1 MTASSYTYFPF
12 TIMKK
17 FLCLFAVVALSLT
30 GCILTE
36 SVQPASQ
43 VVPSTPEERL
53 AYDIDGEAFGKCWK
67 SLSDLRQEYPDV
79 VAGKDDTFFKRHT
92 KSFAREA
99 FEIIATDAG
108 LKKFDEI
115 KNYQKKIAANQAEIN
130 DLSANRLG
138 YPNESSNPFAM
149 TRDKC
154 DKKIADLTQRN
165 GEYERAIK
173 INAMELRQ
181 DLNRYGEIID
191 KNYLDYLIVS
201 AEGENVLQL
210 INTANVLKQIQFAI
224 KQQMERSGSGNASQ
238 IEQYTGIY
246 LVLLMAWDEA
256 HQVAMKN
263 ISENYLPKLQKLRA
277 EAVKNQEDAQRLM
290 EANPNERAGL
300 EANIR
305 INDNTIRV
313 ADTCNRI
320 LLTKKDELIQS
331 QKKIESKI
339 AVAQN
344 TYNTVKTGTGL
355 LQLINDAS
363 QEYEAVLNFEPP
375 VLDTIYEEKMLDI
388 FKEVSAKLKE

>member
-1 MTASSYTYFPF
+1 M
-12 TIMKK
+12 
-17 FLCLFAVVALSLT
+17 T
-30 GCILTE
+30 GCMFME
-36 SVQPASQ
+36 SNHAAAQ
-43 VVPSTPEERL
+43 VVPSGPEARL
-53 AYDIDGEAFGKCWK
+53 AYDVEGDAFGKCWQK
-67 SLSDLRQEYPDV
+67 LSNLRQEFPDV
-79 VAGKDDTFFKRHT
+79 VAGHDETFFKRHT
-92 KSFAREA
+92 KSFARKA

-108 LKKFDEI
+108 LQKFDAI
-115 KNYQKKIAANQAEIN
+115 KDLQKKIAANQAEIDN
-130 DLSANRLG
+130 LNANRLG
-138 YPNESSNPFAM
+138 YPNEASNPFAM

-154 DKKIADLTQRN
+154 DKKIAELTQRSQ
-165 GEYERAIK
+165 EYERAIK
-173 INAMELRQ
+173 TNAIELRR

-191 KNYLDYLIVS
+191 EKYLDYLIVS

-210 INTANVLKQIQFAI
+210 INTANILKQIQFAI
-224 KQQMERSGSGNASQ
+224 KQQLERGGSGNATQ

-256 HQVAMKN
+256 HDVALEN

-277 EAVKNQEDAQRLM
+277 EAVKNQEDAQQLIK
-290 EANPNERAGL
+290 ANPNERAGL

-320 LLTKKDELIQS
+320 LLTKKDELTKS
-331 QKKIESKI
+331 KEKVESKI

-344 TYNTVKTGTGL
+344 TYNTVKTGTGI

-375 VLDTIYEEKMLDI
+375 VLDVIYEEKMIDI